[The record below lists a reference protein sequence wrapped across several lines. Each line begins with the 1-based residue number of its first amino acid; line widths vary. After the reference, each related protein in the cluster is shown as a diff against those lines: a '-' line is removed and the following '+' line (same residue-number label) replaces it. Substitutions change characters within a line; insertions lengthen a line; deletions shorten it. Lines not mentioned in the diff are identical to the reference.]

1 MKAVRIGVLGC
12 GYWGPNHIRN
22 FSSMGGAG
30 VEMARAADLDESR
43 RKKISDLYPWVDT
56 VENAET
62 VIDDPAIDAVVIATP
77 VNTHYRFAIR
87 ALRAGKHVLVEKPFV
102 TDVEQAEE
110 LVAAADEGG
119 LTMMVG
125 HTFEYTAAVNWLR
138 ETIAGGS
145 IGDVRYVRSLRVNLG
160 LFQKDINVIWDLAPH
175 DVSILLYVLQQMPR
189 SVSAVGNAHVTK
201 GIEDVAVLTMHF
213 GERLMAN
220 IIVSWLD
227 PRKVREMTIVGADKM
242 LVYDDI
248 SANEKIRIFDK
259 GVEGPSHYDSF
270 GEFQYSYRYGDIV
283 TPMLKEYEPLRAES
297 GHFVDCIR
305 EGKEPRSG
313 GKVGLRVVR
322 VLAAAQESLKSGGRS
337 IDLV

>member
-1 MKAVRIGVLGC
+1 MKAIRIGVLGC

-22 FSSMGGAG
+22 FSALTGSG
-30 VEMARAADLDESR
+30 VEMAKAADLDEGR
-43 RKKISDLYPWVDT
+43 RSKVAELYPWVET
-56 VENAET
+56 VENAEA
-62 VIDDPAIDAVVIATP
+62 VIDDPGIDAVVIATP
-77 VNTHYRFAIR
+77 VNTHYPFARR
-87 ALRAGKHVLVEKPFV
+87 ALMAGKHVLVEKPFV
-102 TDVEQAEE
+102 TEVAQAED
-110 LVAAADEGG
+110 LVG
-119 LTMMVG
+119 LSREENLTLMVG

-145 IGDVRYVRSLRVNLG
+145 IGDVRYIRSLRVNLG

-175 DVSILLYVLQQMPR
+175 DVSILLYLLQQMPR

-227 PRKVREMTIVGADKM
+227 PRKVREMTIVGKDKM
-242 LVYDDI
+242 LVYDDV

-297 GHFVDCIR
+297 RHFVDCIR
-305 EGKEPRSG
+305 DGKEPRSS

-322 VLAAAQESLKSGGRS
+322 VLAAAQESLRAGGTS